1 LRTIL
6 TSRKLIRKPK
16 DINYNRDI
24 GLLMSLSQAV
34 KEFAR
39 SKGAIAVGIATVETL
54 KGGPPSV
61 DLEYKLKGARSA
73 ISFALPFNQDYIR
86 LFLSKQDRAP
96 HEQDNLSANVRST
109 QLAWEMAE
117 LIKKQGFEAR
127 GISSNLKYRKEI
139 PGWEIKLLPDLS
151 HRYFAVASG
160 VGSFGWSGNVGIKGF
175 GTAIILGT
183 CITTAELEPT
193 GPIPEAE
200 GFCDKCKLCVSACA
214 VGMMEKEKEMSVIM
228 GGKTFS
234 HSGRKSY
241 LLCQFCCGG
250 FTGLHQSGKWS
261 TWSPGRFQMPET
273 EPELIKELL
282 RAVSLYSKRP
292 PMPGGYTH
300 PALGGIRQYM
310 TCGNCQIVCWGDKK
324 ETAKNLKLLHKSGC
338 VLQREDGSLYALP
351 AQEAQA
357 EFAQMDAER
366 KNFYF

>member
-1 LRTIL
+1 MGL
-6 TSRKLIRKPK
+6 SEEVK
-16 DINYNRDI
+16 D
-24 GLLMSLSQAV
+24 
-34 KEFAR
+34 FAL
-39 SKGAIAVGIATVETL
+39 SKGAIAVGIATRETL
-54 KGGPPSV
+54 KDGPPSV

-73 ISFALPFNQDYIR
+73 ISFALPFNKDYLC
-86 LFLSKQDRAP
+86 LFLSKQDRGP
-96 HEQDNLSANVRST
+96 HEQDNLSANVLST
-109 QLAWEMAE
+109 QIAWEIAE

-183 CITTAELEPT
+183 CITNAELKPT
-193 GPIPEAE
+193 APIPEAE

-214 VGMMEKEKEMSVIM
+214 VEMMEKEKEMSVIM
-228 GGKTFS
+228 AGKTFS
-234 HSGRKSY
+234 YSARKNY

-250 FTGLHQSGKWS
+250 FTGLHKSGKWS
-261 TWSPGRFQMPET
+261 TWSPGRFKMPET

-310 TCGNCQIVCWGDKK
+310 TCGNCQIVCFGDKLK
-324 ETAKNLKLLHKSGC
+324 TAANLKLLHKSGC
-338 VLQREDGSLYALP
+338 VLQREDGSLYAVP
-351 AQEAQA
+351 AE
-357 EFAQMDAER
+357 DAKIIFEELDPDR
-366 KNFYF
+366 KNLYY